1 MTIDIGSKFMM
12 LINIIL
18 LFLMTITGQVA
29 YGDFNVGHE
38 PVKFSVSADSGSV
51 STTGDIYMEGGIV
64 VGRDVG
70 GSYAYE
76 LRPDGAIHA
85 KSAVIIGEEGTE
97 ITFSANNRDLT
108 ISSKYSAHNV
118 NISWDTSNNSWTTVS
133 DRRLKTDIINETNVL
148 PRIMAVPLRNYSWK
162 SEGDINIRTIGFI
175 AQEVQ
180 PHFPHLVGA
189 AQFNEDDPTYLTLAK
204 GLGDLAFAGVRE
216 LKLEKDRDVARL
228 TNEIE
233 RLKTMINH
241 MQALNKPRVLK
252 VSDE

>member
-1 MTIDIGSKFMM
+1 M

-29 YGDFNVGHE
+29 YGSDFNVGRE
-38 PVKFSVSADSGSV
+38 PVKFSVSAGSGTV
-51 STTGDIYMEGGIV
+51 STKGHIYMEGGIV
-64 VGRDVG
+64 EGRDVG
-70 GSYAYE
+70 GNYAYE
-76 LRPDGAIHA
+76 LRPDGEIHA
-85 KSAVIIGEEGTE
+85 KSSFIIREEGNT
-97 ITFSANNRDLT
+97 ITFSANGNGEGLLITSTD
-108 ISSKYSAHNV
+108 YSDDSTYM
-118 NISWDTSNNSWTTVS
+118 SWDPVDNRWVAVS